1 MSKAKQWRSILEAW
15 WRWQTQNRLLAA
27 CDRQPPAFVSG
38 WEHISES
45 RGSIKT
51 VVPLPSPLWL
61 RRKAH
66 RSHRFLRG
74 RFFLPSNSRLEQGVL
89 VGGLWSEGWG
99 GRIAANVAFC
109 DKKLRLKQGCSK
121 STGDRC
127 QETRQLRSLLP
138 PPSAG
143 TLGFFSSF
151 WLGNYS
157 PCQWAKA
164 LALISS
170 GQPCLKFCHHPEIL
184 RAIETPQL
192 CLLLS
197 RAAKSLSR

>member
-1 MSKAKQWRSILEAW
+1 MRACPCQIAEGCPGVWSALCTRCVQDAVDKVCGEPSWHMPDLQGYLMSSGSQYLERS
-15 WRWQTQNRLLAA
+15 
-27 CDRQPPAFVSG
+27 
-38 WEHISES
+38 
-45 RGSIKT
+45 
-51 VVPLPSPLWL
+51 
-61 RRKAH
+61 
-66 RSHRFLRG
+66 G
-74 RFFLPSNSRLEQGVL
+74 R
-89 VGGLWSEGWG
+89 EGWG
-99 GRIAANVAFC
+99 GSIAANMAFC

-127 QETRQLRSLLP
+127 QETRQLRPGLLP

-143 TLGFFSSF
+143 ILGFFSSF
-151 WLGNYS
+151 WSGNYN

-170 GQPCLKFCHHPEIL
+170 GQPCLKFCHRPEIL